1 MRVAPEIAGRGGQLR
16 AGDVCKL
23 VWPMEESPRR
33 GRVREGR
40 GAREAELIDRARGR
54 ILGQHTMGEE
64 GEVIRLHLSSDPGST
79 YYALVTWKKNSHQGL
94 NLSLTDCRT
103 AWTGEVTG
111 STLEEEAS
119 EAGLS
124 LVDYVAELRAALPG
138 HCWDS
143 PSNGDAFRYDLKPP
157 ASPGHARRRCFSIC
171 KVHSDVTFELGT
183 VELRELDEP
192 VTLVRQLLDR
202 GLEGGRRLRQRNDE
216 LHRDNERLAAER
228 GRAVEELRAS
238 VNNKE
243 ELERDLY
250 GKFIRVLNE
259 KKEKI
264 RRLKDALDKHAPAQ
278 VPPPCAS
285 SAARAAEG
293 TDESDYG
300 GSTDEERQAPATGT
314 APPKA
319 AKAPSTAAVTR
330 QEGERRGAVTAFD
343 PYDDDDDDD
352 GASVGGMDAG
362 AGPTRRQRKR
372 RGHQQVTATETPAA
386 AVLPP
391 PAKAKPANESR
402 PARRGEAQPEPT
414 TASRQSLRKAA
425 RGGGG
430 SGGGNS
436 DDTLELL
443 YDF

>member
-1 MRVAPEIAGRGGQLR
+1 MLR
-16 AGDVCKL
+16 TLNHPGSYAC
-23 VWPMEESPRR
+23 
-33 GRVREGR
+33 
-40 GAREAELIDRARGR
+40 GARKYA
-54 ILGQHTMGEE
+54 LGICVPTVGALRVLFALCTTLQHTMGEE

-103 AWTGEVTG
+103 AWTGEVT
-111 STLEEEAS
+111 SSKLEEEAS

-124 LVDYVAELRAALPG
+124 LVDYVAELRAALLG

-143 PSNGDAFRYDLKPP
+143 SSNGDLFRYDLKPP
-157 ASPGHARRRCFSIC
+157 ASPGRARRRCFSIC

-192 VTLVRQLLDR
+192 VTLVRRLLDR
-202 GLEGGRRLRQRNDE
+202 GLEGERRLRQRNDD
-216 LHRDNERLAAER
+216 LQRDNERLAEER
-228 GRAVEELRAS
+228 GRAIQELRAS
-238 VNNKE
+238 VDNKD

-250 GKFIRVLNE
+250 GKFIHVLNE

-264 RRLKDALDKHAPAQ
+264 RRLKDTLDKHAAAQ
-278 VPPPCAS
+278 VPPPCASAGGVVGGS

-300 GSTDEERQAPATGT
+300 GTTDEESQAPATGT
-314 APPKA
+314 GNRKA
-319 AKAPSTAAVTR
+319 AKAPSTVSVTQ

-343 PYDDDDDDD
+343 PYDDDDD
-352 GASVGGMDAG
+352 GARVGGMDAG

-372 RGHQQVTATETPAA
+372 RGHQQVTVTETPAA

-391 PAKAKPANESR
+391 PAKTKPANEYVEEHVRVCSVR
-402 PARRGEAQPEPT
+402 SVRAVCSGLQLGGQA
-414 TASRQSLRKAA
+414 
-425 RGGGG
+425 GGGVG
-430 SGGGNS
+430 RVHS
-436 DDTLELL
+436 EIK
-443 YDF
+443 

>member
-1 MRVAPEIAGRGGQLR
+1 
-16 AGDVCKL
+16 
-23 VWPMEESPRR
+23 
-33 GRVREGR
+33 
-40 GAREAELIDRARGR
+40 
-54 ILGQHTMGEE
+54 MGEE

-103 AWTGEVTG
+103 AWTGEVT
-111 STLEEEAS
+111 SSKLEEEAS

-124 LVDYVAELRAALPG
+124 LVDYVAELRAALLG

-143 PSNGDAFRYDLKPP
+143 SSNGDLFRYDLKPP
-157 ASPGHARRRCFSIC
+157 ASPGRARRRCFSIC

-192 VTLVRQLLDR
+192 VTLVRRLLDR
-202 GLEGGRRLRQRNDE
+202 GLEGERRLRQRNDD
-216 LHRDNERLAAER
+216 LQRDNERLAEER
-228 GRAVEELRAS
+228 GRAIQELRAS
-238 VNNKE
+238 VDNKD

-250 GKFIRVLNE
+250 GKFIHVLNE

-264 RRLKDALDKHAPAQ
+264 RRLKDTLDKHAAAQ
-278 VPPPCAS
+278 VPPPCASAGGVVGGS

-300 GSTDEERQAPATGT
+300 GTTDEESQAPATGT
-314 APPKA
+314 GNRKA
-319 AKAPSTAAVTR
+319 AKAPSTVSVTQ

-343 PYDDDDDDD
+343 PYDDDDDD
-352 GASVGGMDAG
+352 GARVGGMDAG

-372 RGHQQVTATETPAA
+372 RGHQQVTVTETPAA

-391 PAKAKPANESR
+391 PAKTKPANESR
-402 PARRGEAQPEPT
+402 PTRRGAAQPEPT

-430 SGGGNS
+430 SGNS